1 MSVKLRFRRM
11 GRRKAPVF
19 GLVATDSRSPRDG
32 RFIEDLGRYEPVA
45 EPSTFKVDAERV
57 IYWLG
62 QGAQPSDTVRN
73 LLQKEGVL
81 LQWALTRQGKEADEI
96 EAALAEFRE
105 RQQAKAGTATKKT
118 NAERRAEALQAERA
132 SAKEKAAELARERA
146 EREAELQ
153 KQREEAEAAAR
164 AEAEEARA
172 AAAADAADSE
182 ALTTAADAP
191 AADAPADTP
200 AAGGDSETPQA
211 AVTGEPVAQTSSQA
225 DARTTGAGDATADE
239 KADAEAEGGNAAV
252 ADASPE
258 AVSDEAPAT
267 AQEQPAATDATSA
280 QVAADAGAALADQ
293 TEAGAEQ
300 ADAVT
305 EEPATE
311 APDATEGTAGE
322 EPAGD
327 APPAADAAAPA
338 ATASDDLTDV
348 SGIGPTYSG
357 ILTDAG
363 ITTFAQL
370 AETPVERIQEMIS
383 DAGSSSPGSEESW
396 PEQARMLA
404 AGDTDGHTAYVES
417 LKS

>member
-11 GRRKAPVF
+11 GRKQLPVF
-19 GLVATDSRSPRDG
+19 GLVATDSRSSRDG

-45 EPSTFKVDAERV
+45 EPSTFKVNADRV

-81 LQWALTRQGKEADEI
+81 LQWALTRQGKSEEEI
-96 EAALAEFRE
+96 ETALTEFRE
-105 RQQAKAGTATKKT
+105 RQQAKAGGAVKKT
-118 NAERRAEALQAERA
+118 RAERRAEALQAERA

-164 AEAEEARA
+164 AEAEQARA

-191 AADAPADTP
+191 AADAPA
-200 AAGGDSETPQA
+200 AGGDSETPEA
-211 AVTGEPVAQTSSQA
+211 AVTGEPVEQTSTQA
-225 DARTTGAGDATADE
+225 DGDDDTADQ
-239 KADAEAEGGNAAV
+239 KAEAEAEGGTAAV
-252 ADASPE
+252 EEASPE
-258 AVSDEAPAT
+258 AVADEAPDA
-267 AQEQPAATDATSA
+267 AEEQPAVTDATSPE
-280 QVAADAGAALADQ
+280 VAADTGAAVADQ
-293 TEAGAEQ
+293 TDAGAGQ
-300 ADAVT
+300 ADTVT

-311 APDATEGTAGE
+311 APDTAGTAGE

-327 APPAADAAAPA
+327 TPPAGDAEETAAPTAAA
-338 ATASDDLTDV
+338 DDLTAI
-348 SGIGPTYSG
+348 SGVGPTYSG
-357 ILTDAG
+357 ILTGAG

-370 AETPVERIQEMIS
+370 ADASVEDIQKAIS
-383 DAGSSSPGSEESW
+383 DAGSSSAGNEETW
-396 PEQARMLA
+396 PEQARLLA
-404 AGDTDGHTAYVES
+404 AGDTAGHQAYVES